1 MLLYQQSLILGA
13 DTRRIAIMKSPHSS
27 GQLKPC
33 PVHEFALFAELGEK
47 FTAALKAVESDTVE
61 YAATDTIYTAGV
73 NAQHIYLL
81 REGHVKLF
89 KTTPA
94 GKDQIIRVVK
104 AGEIFGFDGLVDIR
118 YNHSALPLKHASVC
132 RIAVEKLA
140 ALGERRPEVERLIM
154 VRCIKEL
161 QHADERLLELGAK
174 RSGERLASF
183 LLGWC
188 RANDAPMWTPLVLSR
203 LEIAQL
209 LGLTIETVSRLFAQW
224 KRDGLVQEKRQAIQ
238 IMDRKQMVLVA
249 GDGGMLPSR

>member
-1 MLLYQQSLILGA
+1 MESLHSNEAL
-13 DTRRIAIMKSPHSS
+13 KS
-27 GQLKPC
+27 C
-33 PVHEFALFAELGEK
+33 PVHEFAAFAALGEK
-47 FTAALKAVESDTVE
+47 LTAALKAVESDAVKYT
-61 YAATDTIYTAGV
+61 ATDTIYTAGV

-94 GKDQIIRVVK
+94 GKDQIIRIVK

-118 YNHSALPLKHASVC
+118 YNHSALPLKQASVC
-132 RIAVEKLA
+132 RIAVEKLVS
-140 ALGERRPEVERLIM
+140 LGERRPEVERLIM

-188 RANDAPMWTPLVLSR
+188 CDAQIWTPLVLSR

-224 KRDGLVQEKRQAIQ
+224 KRDGLLQEKRQAIQ
-238 IMDRKQMVLVA
+238 IMDRKQMVTVA
-249 GDGGMLPSR
+249 GSHY